1 MSDTNITLTLNTE
14 TIELY
19 KILKLEGLV
28 PSGAEAKLA
37 IADGL
42 VEVNGRVEL
51 RKRNKIKAGD
61 IVHFDDHTISI
72 VNR

>member
-42 VEVNGRVEL
+42 VEVNGKVEL

-72 VNR
+72 VNG